1 MASFI
6 ALVCSLSLNA
16 QQSTGSING
25 TVRDASGAVVSNA
38 TVTLTNVNTSVSRTQ
53 TTNGV
58 GLYIFNNILPGSY
71 TLRVDQPG
79 FRSIDRTGI
88 KVEVNQTATFD
99 FALQVGSQTQTVD
112 VRASVVQ
119 LEASTAELGTVIT
132 TKTVNDLPLNGRNFT
147 ALLTLTPGASPANTT
162 QTSFGGEAS
171 PIGVYSF
178 PAMNGQG
185 NRSNYF
191 MLDGIDDNEFEFST
205 FAVAPTLDDI
215 QEFKVQSHNDEAEY
229 GDVLGGVVN
238 VVTKSGTNQL
248 HGTLWEFLRNSAF
261 DADDPL
267 TFTNTPLHQNQ
278 YGLNLG
284 GPVLIPHLYDG
295 RSKTFFYGSY
305 EAFRVRTAAAAYI
318 FTPTMAERSGDFSA
332 LTTQLYNPFTTRP
345 DPAKPGSYL
354 RDPFPGNNI
363 SSEIDPAIVTYANLL
378 WPLPN
383 ISSPLGNLIDRT
395 PAALHQNEWNARVDE
410 TLNNSN
416 SMWFRYS
423 SMNQPSSSSG
433 GFPGY
438 LAALDVKATNYGFNY
453 LHTFSPTMTLDA
465 QFGRDLIANL
475 SSSRFLAGSAA
486 SINSQVGFAT
496 NFGCGFMA
504 EGLTTDCFVPSID
517 PAGYINGG
525 STISYHNPLTD
536 MYQWNADFMKVLGH
550 HLLQTGFLFQRN
562 TFFLESGNNSAG
574 FDASQTSDP
583 EIPGTG
589 NALASAFIGVPE
601 NSLKTSGLE
610 PIHGLKSFA
619 FYGQDQW
626 KALPNLT
633 FNVGVRYALTAW
645 PIYGLKSNLSDAV
658 GTIDFNNGTYILQT
672 AVGSCAQLGVPPCI
686 PGGLASQTNVVI
698 SPNGHLWQNADDNV
712 QPRLGFALQTSHA
725 DVIRGAVG
733 LFFDQWAGVLQ
744 HSQAME
750 GAWPAVGYTQNSNQN
765 TLTSVPTVTATN
777 PLNGVTT
784 FPAQT
789 PFKQQK
795 NYREPNGRDPAA
807 LQWNLGIQHLVT
819 SRTNFEID
827 YVGSYSKRL
836 VVGGE
841 YNVALTPGP
850 GNPVLR
856 QPFPDITYSH
866 YDRYV
871 GRGNYN
877 ALQAKLTRSPVHGLG
892 YILSY
897 TWSKAMDTGCDGIQD
912 VEGCSVQNPY
922 DLRQDRSAAGFDL
935 PNIISVA
942 VSYELPI
949 GTGKYLTVGNG
960 VLNGLVG
967 GWQINGI
974 YSYTSG
980 LAYNLS
986 IGGDIA
992 NTGNSSYERL
1002 DVIGNPKLSNPIRS
1016 KWFNTAA
1023 FAAPAQF
1030 TFGNEGRNDLRQD
1043 PYNDLD
1049 ASIFKNFPIRG
1060 EAQLQFRIEAFNSL
1074 NHITY
1079 GAPGEAFGT
1088 PSFGVVSSTRSTQRE
1103 LQLSLKAYF

>member
-1 MASFI
+1 
-6 ALVCSLSLNA
+6 
-16 QQSTGSING
+16 
-25 TVRDASGAVVSNA
+25 
-38 TVTLTNVNTSVSRTQ
+38 
-53 TTNGV
+53 
-58 GLYIFNNILPGSY
+58 
-71 TLRVDQPG
+71 
-79 FRSIDRTGI
+79 
-88 KVEVNQTATFD
+88 
-99 FALQVGSQTQTVD
+99 
-112 VRASVVQ
+112 
-119 LEASTAELGTVIT
+119 
-132 TKTVNDLPLNGRNFT
+132 
-147 ALLTLTPGASPANTT
+147 
-162 QTSFGGEAS
+162 
-171 PIGVYSF
+171 
-178 PAMNGQG
+178 
-185 NRSNYF
+185 
-191 MLDGIDDNEFEFST
+191 
-205 FAVAPTLDDI
+205 
-215 QEFKVQSHNDEAEY
+215 
-229 GDVLGGVVN
+229 
-238 VVTKSGTNQL
+238 
-248 HGTLWEFLRNSAF
+248 
-261 DADDPL
+261 
-267 TFTNTPLHQNQ
+267 
-278 YGLNLG
+278 
-284 GPVLIPHLYDG
+284 
-295 RSKTFFYGSY
+295 
-305 EAFRVRTAAAAYI
+305 
-318 FTPTMAERSGDFSA
+318 
-332 LTTQLYNPFTTRP
+332 
-345 DPAKPGSYL
+345 
-354 RDPFPGNNI
+354 
-363 SSEIDPAIVTYANLL
+363 
-378 WPLPN
+378 
-383 ISSPLGNLIDRT
+383 
-395 PAALHQNEWNARVDE
+395 
-410 TLNNSN
+410 
-416 SMWFRYS
+416 
-423 SMNQPSSSSG
+423 
-433 GFPGY
+433 
-438 LAALDVKATNYGFNY
+438 
-453 LHTFSPTMTLDA
+453 
-465 QFGRDLIANL
+465 
-475 SSSRFLAGSAA
+475 
-486 SINSQVGFAT
+486 
-496 NFGCGFMA
+496 
-504 EGLTTDCFVPSID
+504 
-517 PAGYINGG
+517 
-525 STISYHNPLTD
+525 
-536 MYQWNADFMKVLGH
+536 
-550 HLLQTGFLFQRN
+550 
-562 TFFLESGNNSAG
+562 
-574 FDASQTSDP
+574 
-583 EIPGTG
+583 
-589 NALASAFIGVPE
+589 
-601 NSLKTSGLE
+601 
-610 PIHGLKSFA
+610 
-619 FYGQDQW
+619 
-626 KALPNLT
+626 
-633 FNVGVRYALTAW
+633 
-645 PIYGLKSNLSDAV
+645 
-658 GTIDFNNGTYILQT
+658 
-672 AVGSCAQLGVPPCI
+672 
-686 PGGLASQTNVVI
+686 
-698 SPNGHLWQNADDNV
+698 
-712 QPRLGFALQTSHA
+712 
-725 DVIRGAVG
+725 
-733 LFFDQWAGVLQ
+733 
-744 HSQAME
+744 
-750 GAWPAVGYTQNSNQN
+750 
-765 TLTSVPTVTATN
+765 
-777 PLNGVTT
+777 VTT

-1023 FAAPAQF
+1023 FAAPAQY